1 MKFLTCLILSIVSI
15 NALAGTKIKKVDLDD
30 ENPVIIRG
38 SLDSDSIYYH
48 MDTKG
53 CLCWMSVFPD
63 ISYPLDIA
71 TFDCEKL
78 KAYKAY
84 EKAVNACFPKVEKQ
98 ESVSQ
103 ATVETTNPV
112 AQNSEEA
119 AKSAIPEEKEVK
131 VIPVESSG
139 VDGPKPASSN

>member
-1 MKFLTCLILSIVSI
+1 MKFLSFLILSIFSI
-15 NALAGTKIKKVDLDD
+15 NALAGTKIKKVDLVV
-30 ENPVIIRG
+30 EKPVIIRG

-71 TFDCEKL
+71 TFDCQKL

-84 EKAVNACFPKVEKQ
+84 EKAVEACYPKIEKQ
-98 ESVSQ
+98 EPVSQ
-103 ATVETTNPV
+103 VAAETVSPV
-112 AQNSEEA
+112 AQSSEDA
-119 AKSAIPEEKEVK
+119 TKSAIPEEKEVK